1 MFNLIDG
8 QNETVKNCIDYS
20 PAIRGVVSVTSE
32 QEIKELLYEANAQGF
47 SVYPYSR
54 GNNWGYGA
62 KAPISS
68 NSVLLDLSAM
78 NEISGY
84 DDQLGIVTVQPGV
97 TYQQLNHYLSSQSSQ
112 WLTPVHG
119 GGPECS
125 VLGNIL
131 ERGFG
136 LTPIEDHFGAARS
149 FRCLLPDGS
158 LYQSKL
164 TSMGLGGIDQAGK
177 WGIGPYLDG
186 LFTQSNFG
194 VVTQVTLQLAP
205 NPQSIAM
212 FRAGLQQS
220 DLPKAIAAVREL
232 QKDFRG
238 VLGGVNLLNQAR
250 VVSMF
255 TSYPSEKAM
264 NNQPLTKLEIEGLSE
279 SLMAP
284 DWTIIGS
291 LYGPKPV
298 VKAVSKLVQK
308 RLKEVCG
315 SYQYIDESRLDMAQ
329 KLFNVLPNR
338 WFSGY
343 RQQLSAV
350 HEAFQIFRG
359 TPKNT
364 ALNLAYWVRNPQLP
378 KTFRPDAD
386 DCGLIW
392 YSPLIEMRAERVSQF
407 CQSMEHLSQQYGQNN
422 LITLTCFDSSMFEAT
437 VPILYNKTVEG
448 ASKAAR
454 DFILQALAENRKL
467 GFHPYRLPIFA
478 MEPIYNASG
487 DGLEDRIKRALDPN
501 RVIAP
506 GRYVK

>member
-1 MFNLIDG
+1 
-8 QNETVKNCIDYS
+8 VKNCIDYS

-186 LFTQSNFG
+186 LFTQS
-194 VVTQVTLQLAP
+194 
-205 NPQSIAM
+205 
-212 FRAGLQQS
+212 
-220 DLPKAIAAVREL
+220 
-232 QKDFRG
+232 
-238 VLGGVNLLNQAR
+238 
-250 VVSMF
+250 
-255 TSYPSEKAM
+255 
-264 NNQPLTKLEIEGLSE
+264 
-279 SLMAP
+279 
-284 DWTIIGS
+284 
-291 LYGPKPV
+291 
-298 VKAVSKLVQK
+298 
-308 RLKEVCG
+308 
-315 SYQYIDESRLDMAQ
+315 
-329 KLFNVLPNR
+329 
-338 WFSGY
+338 
-343 RQQLSAV
+343 
-350 HEAFQIFRG
+350 
-359 TPKNT
+359 
-364 ALNLAYWVRNPQLP
+364 
-378 KTFRPDAD
+378 
-386 DCGLIW
+386 
-392 YSPLIEMRAERVSQF
+392 
-407 CQSMEHLSQQYGQNN
+407 
-422 LITLTCFDSSMFEAT
+422 
-437 VPILYNKTVEG
+437 
-448 ASKAAR
+448 
-454 DFILQALAENRKL
+454 
-467 GFHPYRLPIFA
+467 
-478 MEPIYNASG
+478 
-487 DGLEDRIKRALDPN
+487 
-501 RVIAP
+501 
-506 GRYVK
+506 